1 MNVSL
6 LIEVHQYYINSLKE
20 KIQELEKKQVM
31 QKKTL
36 VKQEPKD
43 IIKISAPKLSP
54 TVIDATI
61 SEEEVTAV
69 SAKQVSCIAAKTVTL
84 EISQTSCINYGNFEI
99 YDENG
104 RKLENV
110 PGVLIPVAGGT
121 LSQIQ
126 YIFSKEVSISRI
138 EITRPLC
145 TNMLNSKIKLF
156 DSNNNCKYQSTAIT
170 QPDSMRYSYMY
181 TMPNPDPLVAESVVN
196 P

>member
-69 SAKQVSCIAAKTVTL
+69 SAKQVSCIAAKTVSL
-84 EISQTSCINYGNFEI
+84 EIAQTSCINYGNFHI

-110 PGVLIPVAGGT
+110 PGVLIPGGT
-121 LSQIQ
+121 Q

-170 QPDSMRYSYMY
+170 QPDSMRYSYTY
-181 TMPNPDPLVAESVVN
+181 TMPNADPLVSESVAV

>member
-31 QKKTL
+31 QRKTL

-54 TVIDATI
+54 TVIDATNT
-61 SEEEVTAV
+61 EGEVIAV
-69 SAKQVSCIAAKTVTL
+69 SAKQVSCIAAKTVSL
-84 EISQTSCINYGNFEI
+84 EIAQTSCINYGNFEI

-104 RKLENV
+104 RKLEDV
-110 PGVLIPVAGGT
+110 PGVLIPGGT
-121 LSQIQ
+121 Q

-181 TMPNPDPLVAESVVN
+181 IMPNPDPLVADSVVVS
-196 P
+196 

>member
-20 KIQELEKKQVM
+20 KIQELQKIQAM
-31 QKKTL
+31 QKKTHI
-36 VKQEPKD
+36 KQEPKEV
-43 IIKISAPKLSP
+43 IKISAPNLSP
-54 TVIDATI
+54 TVIDATNT
-61 SEEEVTAV
+61 EEEVIAV
-69 SAKQVSCIAAKTVTL
+69 PAKQVSCIAAKTVSL
-84 EISQTSCINYGNFEI
+84 EVAQTSCINYGNFEI

-104 RKLENV
+104 RKLEDV
-110 PGVLIPVAGGT
+110 PGVLIPGGT
-121 LSQIQ
+121 Q

-170 QPDSMRYSYMY
+170 QPDSMRYSYTY
-181 TMPNPDPLVAESVVN
+181 TMPNADPLVSESVAV

>member
-54 TVIDATI
+54 TVIDATNT
-61 SEEEVTAV
+61 EGEVIAV
-69 SAKQVSCIAAKTVTL
+69 SAKQVSCIAAKTVSL
-84 EISQTSCINYGNFEI
+84 EIAQTSCINYGNFEI
-99 YDENG
+99 YDENE
-104 RKLENV
+104 RKLEDV
-110 PGVLIPVAGGT
+110 PGELIAATEGS
-121 LSQIQ
+121 LHQIKYYFQ
-126 YIFSKEVSISRI
+126 EVSISRI

-145 TNMLNSKIKLF
+145 TNMLNSRIKLF

-170 QPDSMRYSYMY
+170 QPYSMSHKYTY
-181 TMPNPDPLVAESVVN
+181 TMPNPDPVVDTLAV